1 MDKKYHSL
9 GLMSGT
15 SLDGI
20 DASIVESDGDSIINI
35 RKNAYFS
42 YPKKFKLDLKELIE
56 KTSSREE
63 IQKNLKKYNDIERK
77 LTLFHAEIS
86 ESIIQKYDYNIDLIG
101 FHGQTII
108 HKPRDKYS
116 IQMGDGRLLSQILK
130 KKVIY
135 QFRKNDIQNLGQ
147 GAPLAS
153 IYHYALA
160 KKLKIKDPVIFL
172 NIGGISNITYVDND
186 NFESRDVGP
195 GNVLMDKYIK
205 KIKNNDYDYKGGYA
219 SIGKIDYSIVNQALD
234 NDFFSKKNKASFDI
248 NDFDYYFI
256 KGLEFE
262 DAMATLNFYSAKI
275 ISDLI
280 LEKYLNVKK
289 IILCGGGRKNK
300 ILINNI
306 KNLIKIDVQ
315 NIDTFDLDGDFIESQ
330 AFAYLAIRSFLKK
343 NISYP
348 QTTKVKKP
356 VTGGELIINY

>member
-20 DASIVESDGDSIINI
+20 DASIIESDGDSIINI

-42 YPKKFKLDLKELIE
+42 YPKKFKLELKELIE
-56 KTSSREE
+56 KTTSREE
-63 IQKNLKKYNDIERK
+63 IQKNLKNYNDIERK

-86 ESIIQKYDYNIDLIG
+86 ESIIQKYDFNIDLIG

-108 HKPRDKYS
+108 HKPSDKYS
-116 IQMGDGRLLSQILK
+116 IQMGDGKLLSQILK

-135 QFRKNDIQNLGQ
+135 QFRKNDIQNFGQ

-153 IYHYALA
+153 IYHYALS
-160 KKLKIKDPVIFL
+160 KKLKIKDPIIFL
-172 NIGGISNITYVDND
+172 NIGGISNITYVHND

-205 KIKNNDYDYKGGYA
+205 KIKNNDYDHKGRYA

-234 NDFFSKKNKASFDI
+234 NDFFSKKNNASFDI

-262 DAMATLNFYSAKI
+262 DAIATLNFYSAKI

-300 ILINNI
+300 TLIDNI

-315 NIDTFDLDGDFIESQ
+315 NIDNFDLDGDFIESQ
-330 AFAYLAIRSFLKK
+330 AFAYLAVRSFLNK

-348 QTTKVKKP
+348 QTTNVKKP

>member
-1 MDKKYHSL
+1 MDIKYHSL

-20 DASIVESDGDSIINI
+20 DASIIESDGDNI
-35 RKNAYFS
+35 VNIKKNDYFS
-42 YPKKFKLDLKELIE
+42 YPKKFKLELRELIE
-56 KTSSREE
+56 KTTSRDK
-63 IQKNLKKYNDIERK
+63 IQKNLKNYNDIERK

-86 ESIIQKYDYNIDLIG
+86 ESIIKKSDYNIDLIG

-108 HKPRDKYS
+108 HKPSDKYS

-135 QFRKNDIQNLGQ
+135 QFRKNDIQNFGQ

-153 IYHYALA
+153 IYHYALS
-160 KKLKIKDPVIFL
+160 KKLKIKDPIIFL
-172 NIGGISNITYVDND
+172 NIGGISNITYVHND

-205 KIKNNDYDYKGGYA
+205 KIKNNDYDHKGRYA

-234 NDFFSKKNKASFDI
+234 NDFFSKKNNVSFDI

-300 ILINNI
+300 TLIDNI

-330 AFAYLAIRSFLKK
+330 AFAYLAIRSFLNK

>member
-20 DASIVESDGDSIINI
+20 DASIIESDGDRIINI

-42 YPKKFKLDLKELIE
+42 YPKKFKLELKEIIE
-56 KTSSREE
+56 KTTSREE
-63 IQKNLKKYNDIERK
+63 IQKNPKNYNDIERK

-86 ESIIQKYDYNIDLIG
+86 ESIIKKYDYNINLIG

-108 HKPRDKYS
+108 HKPSDKYS

-135 QFRKNDIQNLGQ
+135 QFRKNDIQNFGQ

-153 IYHYALA
+153 IYHYALS
-160 KKLKIKDPVIFL
+160 KKLKIKDPIIFL
-172 NIGGISNITYVDND
+172 NIGGISNITYVHND

-205 KIKNNDYDYKGGYA
+205 KIKNHNYDHKGSYA

-234 NDFFSKKNKASFDI
+234 NDFFSKKNNASFDI
-248 NDFDYYFI
+248 NEFDYYFI

-275 ISDLI
+275 LSDLI

-300 ILINNI
+300 TLINYI
-306 KNLIKIDVQ
+306 KNLINIDVI
-315 NIDTFDLDGDFIESQ
+315 NIYNFDLD
-330 AFAYLAIRSFLKK
+330 
-343 NISYP
+343 
-348 QTTKVKKP
+348 V
-356 VTGGELIINY
+356 VLIKS

>member
-20 DASIVESDGDSIINI
+20 DASIIESDGDSIINI

-42 YPKKFKLDLKELIE
+42 YPKKFKLELKELIE
-56 KTSSREE
+56 KTTSREE
-63 IQKNLKKYNDIERK
+63 IQKNLKNYNDIERK

-86 ESIIQKYDYNIDLIG
+86 ESIIQKYDFNIDLIG

-153 IYHYALA
+153 IYHYALS

-205 KIKNNDYDYKGGYA
+205 KIKNKDYDHKGSYA
-219 SIGKIDYSIVNQALD
+219 SIGKIDYSIVNQAID
-234 NDFFSKKNKASFDI
+234 NDFFSKKNNASFDI

-256 KGLEFE
+256 KGLEFD

-280 LEKYLNVKK
+280 LEKYINVKK

-300 ILINNI
+300 TLIDNI
-306 KNLIKIDVQ
+306 KNLIKNDVQ

-330 AFAYLAIRSFLKK
+330 AFAYLAVRSFLNK

-348 QTTKVKKP
+348 QTTNVKKP

>member
-20 DASIVESDGDSIINI
+20 DASIIESDGDRIINI

-42 YPKKFKLDLKELIE
+42 YPKKFKLELKEIIE
-56 KTSSREE
+56 KTTSREE
-63 IQKNLKKYNDIERK
+63 IQKNLKNYNDIERK

-86 ESIIQKYDYNIDLIG
+86 ESIIKKYDYNIDLIG

-108 HKPRDKYS
+108 HKPSDKYS

-153 IYHYALA
+153 IYHYALT

-205 KIKNNDYDYKGGYA
+205 KIKNNDYDQKGRYA
-219 SIGKIDYSIVNQALD
+219 SIGKIDYSIVNQAID
-234 NDFFSKKNKASFDI
+234 NDFFSKKKNASFDI

-256 KGLEFE
+256 KGLEF
-262 DAMATLNFYSAKI
+262 DDDMATLNFYSAKI
-275 ISDLI
+275 ISDLN
-280 LEKYLNVKK
+280 LEKYSNIKK

-300 ILINNI
+300 TLIDNI

-330 AFAYLAIRSFLKK
+330 AFAYLAVRSFLNK

-348 QTTKVKKP
+348 KTTNVKKP

>member
-20 DASIVESDGDSIINI
+20 DASIIESDGDSIINI

-42 YPKKFKLDLKELIE
+42 YPKKFKLDLEELIE
-56 KTSSREE
+56 KSSSHEE

-86 ESIIQKYDYNIDLIG
+86 ESIIKKYDYDIDLIG

-108 HKPRDKYS
+108 HKPSDKYS

-135 QFRKNDIQNLGQ
+135 QFRKNDIQNFGQ

-153 IYHYALA
+153 IYHYALS
-160 KKLKIKDPVIFL
+160 KKLKIKDPIIFL
-172 NIGGISNITYVDND
+172 NIGGISNITYIDND
-186 NFESRDVGP
+186 YFESRDVGP

-205 KIKNNDYDYKGGYA
+205 KIKNNDYDHKGSYA

-234 NDFFSKKNKASFDI
+234 NDFFSKKNNVSFDI

-262 DAMATLNFYSAKI
+262 DAIATLNFYSAKI

-300 ILINNI
+300 TLIDNI

-315 NIDTFDLDGDFIESQ
+315 NIDNFDLDGDFIESQ
-330 AFAYLAIRSFLKK
+330 AFAYLAVRSFLNK

-348 QTTKVKKP
+348 KTTNVKKP